1 MNEAGRLVAQIGRA
15 VVARGGNRLAPQVR
29 RLTALYRAALAEE
42 IALRRPFL
50 WRAVAAGAGVSLY
63 FAAAREPPLPLC
75 LALAGLGATLA
86 YVTRAHPRA
95 RTLFLTL
102 TFIALGFTS
111 GAWRTARVKAPIVP
125 RVGIGELT
133 GFVEEIDPRR
143 NGARFILRLA
153 SAEGLPNDVIPARVR
168 LTTRDEPVFAAG
180 DFIALKARLMPPAR
194 AALPGGYDFARD
206 AFFIRLGGVGSVL
219 GKIEILPPPDP
230 APLDLRFFA
239 AVDRL
244 RNDLAQRVYGAIGG
258 DAGAIAAAMVAGKRD
273 FLSQDARTLIRRA
286 GIFHIVT
293 ISGVQMTLVSG
304 IFYVGLRR
312 LLALSQ
318 TLALNYP
325 IHKWAAALAILGAII
340 YDLGTGSRVGTQR
353 ALAMT
358 AIMLGAAIVDR
369 PSLSMRNLAL
379 AAFCVIAFE
388 PEALLGAS
396 FQLSFAAVAALIAVY
411 EWRNDY
417 MKNSMTNSAANL
429 MANSMPD
436 YVAGSRAVT
445 APSAQPVGA
454 FAEWREIFL
463 ERLLHGPGALLLAT
477 LCATSAAAA
486 FMAADFHE
494 ISPYVLIGNPLT
506 LAIIEF
512 FAVPCALLG
521 ALLYPLGLDG
531 FVWFYLKLGIDLVMW
546 LAGLIAAAPGA
557 SLPVKAFAPWALVF
571 LSLAVLSAVLW
582 RSWPF
587 KATALPFLLVG
598 LIGARDGAAF
608 DIAIAPTGD
617 AVALRQANGAL
628 ALIGMNPQAFAAEQW
643 LRADADP
650 RAASDAAGGGC
661 DALACVGR
669 AIDGSFVSV
678 VTERAAFVE
687 DCARAAMIVT
697 PLRAPTGCAAP
708 IVIDRDRLAE
718 TGAITLR
725 FRQSQDEAQVE
736 ATIGPRVDWTMAREN
751 GEDRPW
757 SPKPETRRKA
767 VAPSPSALEA
777 EDAPDDDDP
786 S

>member
-1 MNEAGRLVAQIGRA
+1 MSEATRLVAQIGRA
-15 VVARGGNRLAPQVR
+15 VVARGGSRLAPQTR
-29 RLTALYRAALAEE
+29 RLIALYRAALIEE
-42 IALRRPFL
+42 TALRRPFL

-63 FAAAREPPLPLC
+63 FAAAREPPLSLC
-75 LALAGLGATLA
+75 FTLLALFALMTFVA
-86 YVTRAHPRA
+86 REHPRA

-102 TFIALGFTS
+102 TFIAVGFTS
-111 GAWRTARVKAPIVP
+111 GAWRAVRVAAPIVP

-143 NGARFILRLA
+143 SGARFILRVA
-153 SAEGLPNDVIPARVR
+153 SAEGLPDNVTPARVR
-168 LTTRDEPVFAAG
+168 LTTRDDPPFVAG
-180 DFIALKARLMPPAR
+180 DFIALKVRLMPPAR
-194 AALPGGYDFARD
+194 ASLPGGYDFARD
-206 AFFIRLGGVGSVL
+206 AFFVRLGGVGSAL

-230 APLDLRFFA
+230 APVDLRFFA
-239 AVDRL
+239 AIDRL
-244 RNDLAQRVYGAIGG
+244 RNDLAQRVYSAIGG

-273 FLSQDARTLIRRA
+273 FLSPEARMLIRRA

-293 ISGVQMTLVSG
+293 ISGVQMTLVAG
-304 IFYVGLRR
+304 IFYVGFRR

-325 IHKWAAALAILGAII
+325 IHKWAAALAMIGAVL
-340 YDLGTGSRVGTQR
+340 YDIGSGSRVGTQR
-353 ALAMT
+353 ALMMT
-358 AIMLGAAIVDR
+358 AIMLGAAIVGR

-379 AAFCVIAFE
+379 AAFFVIAVE

-417 MKNSMTNSAANL
+417 MRK
-429 MANSMPD
+429 
-436 YVAGSRAVT
+436 SRAN
-445 APSAQPVGA
+445 APSSPQTLSA
-454 FAEWREIFL
+454 FAEWREMFV

-477 LCATSAAAA
+477 FCATSATAA

-512 FAVPCALLG
+512 FAVPCALIG

-531 FVWFYLKLGIDLVMW
+531 FVWFYLKLGIDLVIW

-571 LSLAVLSAVLW
+571 LALAVLSAVLW
-582 RSWPF
+582 RSWPL
-587 KATALPFLLVG
+587 KATALPLLFVG
-598 LIGARDGAAF
+598 LLGAREGAAF
-608 DIAIAPTGD
+608 DVAIAPTGD
-617 AVALRQANGAL
+617 AVALRQPNGAL
-628 ALIGMNPQAFAAEQW
+628 ALIGKNPQAFAAEQW
-643 LRADADP
+643 LRADADT
-650 RAASDAAGGGC
+650 RAASDATGGGC

-669 AIDGSFVSV
+669 AMDGGFVSV
-678 VTERAAFVE
+678 VTERAAFLE
-687 DCARAAMIVT
+687 DCARAAIIVT
-697 PLRAPTGCAAP
+697 PLHAPGGCAAP

-725 FRQSQDEAQVE
+725 IGQTTVE
-736 ATIGPRVDWTMAREN
+736 WTTARES

-757 SPKPETRRKA
+757 SPKPPPRRKTA
-767 VAPSPSALEA
+767 APPTLDMEA
-777 EDAPDDDDP
+777 EDALDAAEPP
-786 S
+786 